1 MMRNT
6 MKKYKHHISERLT
19 GGNLEIAGTLVKCVS
34 SNIRRLDIPWDSFQ
48 VIPGKGKEGNLVLVE
63 VISESGSRKYL
74 ENQQGVNQR
83 LYKGD
88 KFVGVLAN
96 RHSGTEESG
105 DVPTE
110 GLDIYEGLELHLL
123 STSGI
128 IGIITG
134 IPVTMVQKPL
144 RLKALGL
151 VATKKGK
158 LVELLE
164 LSGYHH
170 KTLNSSAPIIIV
182 CGTSSEI
189 GKTTTSTSLIRAFC
203 AKGMRVAGTKIAGTG
218 NMQDVFSLRDAGA
231 VIWLEFP
238 DVGLPST
245 YTNPERFTKGTY
257 TLFNYINDAK
267 PDIIVAEAGGDP
279 IEANIPAFLAD
290 LTLMQYV
297 KAFVIVAGDV
307 MGMMGTV
314 SYLQQF
320 APDIPIFLADPK
332 DRNPYETRK
341 RVHVVL
347 PGLPMFNSLNPM
359 EVKGIIEQILNR
371 NH

>member
-1 MMRNT
+1 MT
-6 MKKYKHHISERLT
+6 V
-19 GGNLEIAGTLVKCVS
+19 GNVKIAGLEVKCIS
-34 SNIRRLDIPWDSFQ
+34 SNVRLLDIPWDSLK
-48 VIPGKGKEGNLVLVE
+48 VIPGKGNEGNLVLVE
-63 VISESGSRKYL
+63 VLAGSGSRKYL

-88 KFVGVLAN
+88 KFIGVLAN
-96 RHSGTEESG
+96 RYSGTEESG
-105 DVPTE
+105 GVPSE
-110 GLDIYEGLELHLL
+110 GVDIYEGLELHLL

-134 IPVTMVQKPL
+134 IPPTMVQKPL
-144 RLKALGL
+144 HLKAFGL
-151 VATKKGK
+151 VATKGGK
-158 LVELLE
+158 PIDLLE

-170 KTLNSSAPIIIV
+170 KTLSSSAPIIIV

-189 GKTTTSTSLIRAFC
+189 GKTTTSASLIRSLYT
-203 AKGMRVAGTKIAGTG
+203 KGMCVAGTKIAGTG

-245 YTNPERFTKGTY
+245 YTNPERFTKGIY
-257 TLFNYINDAK
+257 TLLNCINAAK

-279 IEANIPAFLAD
+279 IEANIPTFLANPA
-290 LTLMQYV
+290 LMKYV

-314 SYLQQF
+314 SYLHKF
-320 APDIPIFLADPK
+320 APNTPIFLTDPK
-332 DRNPYETRK
+332 DRNPHATRQ
-341 RVHVVL
+341 RVKVVL
-347 PGLPMFNSLNPM
+347 PGLPIFNSLNLT
-359 EVKGIIEQILNR
+359 EVKGIIEQILR
-371 NH
+371 K